1 MTHLIRHWRM
11 PLTSALLLTLG
22 ASCVDAP
29 PAQADTL
36 ELRGDV
42 QVDGTIVRKV
52 DAGSKPHV
60 IVEVDPELRVA
71 IPQSRVVKTVSD
83 SDEKLVWYR
92 QQLAQLGEDAEAHY
106 QLARQCKGNG
116 LLAQRDFHFQ
126 RAIEIDPNHP
136 QARSA
141 LGYVRDGNEWALYA
155 DQQRRRG
162 LIRTA
167 GGWEVPEVYLREQ
180 RRDKFDEAS
189 KLWIKELTKLRSLVL
204 RPGKRS
210 AEALE
215 SIQAIDD
222 PMASTALAEALE
234 KSRGNDPDPKSLR
247 MIYVKR
253 LGALKTPVAVQ
264 ALVRTG
270 IFEPDPGIRTEALL
284 QLQEYGAS
292 SAVASYLPILKGDNR
307 KPVEVT
313 AALRALNYF
322 PDPELWQ
329 EYVDAL
335 ITTHKSLTPK
345 GPGMSVGSN
354 SLGGSGLSTGGKQEV
369 LTKTVQ
375 NPGALELLRQIAPGV
390 DYRYDQA
397 AWRNHFAAQ
406 LMKAPDDLRRDP

>member
-1 MTHLIRHWRM
+1 MIHLVHNSRRPTISMT
-11 PLTSALLLTLG
+11 LLAWVAIT
-22 ASCVDAP
+22 AVAV
-29 PAQADTL
+29 ADTV
-36 ELRGDV
+36 EMRGGV
-42 QVDGTIVRKV
+42 QIDGKIVRKT
-52 DAGSKPHV
+52 DTGSKPHL

-83 SDEKLVWYR
+83 HDEKLVWYR
-92 QQLAQLGEDAEAHY
+92 QQLQQVGEDAEAHY
-106 QLARQCKGNG
+106 QLARQCKANG
-116 LLAQRDFHFQ
+116 LLDQRDYHFQ
-126 RAIEIDPNHP
+126 RAIEIDPDHR

-141 LGYVRDGNEWALYA
+141 LKYVRDGNEWVLFA

-162 LIRTA
+162 LIPTSS
-167 GGWEVPEVYLREQ
+167 GWEVPEVYLREQ
-180 RRDKFDEAS
+180 RRDEINDAS
-189 KLWIKELTKLRSLVL
+189 KVWIKELGKLRGFVL

-215 SIQAIDD
+215 AIKAIDD
-222 PMASTALAEALE
+222 PLASTALAEALE
-234 KSRGNDPDPKSLR
+234 KSRGNKPDPKSLR

-253 LGALKTPVAVQ
+253 LGALRTSVAVQ

-270 IFEPDPGIRTEALL
+270 IFEPDPGIRTEALM

-292 SAVASYLPILKGDNR
+292 SAVASYLPMLKGDNR
-307 KPVEVT
+307 KPAEVT

-322 PDPELWQ
+322 PEPELW
-329 EYVDAL
+329 EAYVDAL

-354 SLGGSGLSTGGKQEV
+354 SLGGSGLSTGSKQEV
-369 LTKTVQ
+369 LTKTQQ

-397 AWRNHFAAQ
+397 AWRNHFAEQ
-406 LMKAPDDLRRDP
+406 LMQAPDDLRRDP